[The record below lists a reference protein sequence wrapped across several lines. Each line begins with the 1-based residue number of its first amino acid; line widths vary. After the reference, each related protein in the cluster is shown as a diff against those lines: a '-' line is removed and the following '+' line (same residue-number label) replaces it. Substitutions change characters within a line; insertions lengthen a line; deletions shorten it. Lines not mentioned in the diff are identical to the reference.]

1 MAKGKSKTK
10 AYRQIGLVVYSE
22 DELQKIIKLAED
34 AVDRKG
40 NEKFEFIAWILH
52 NKDFD
57 LENNEI
63 KKPHYHILLKLTQQD
78 SNNNKNITIK
88 AAAKKLQVEENTIEI
103 LECSYFGYLVKYL
116 IHKQPKFQP
125 RGQYKKEEIQVVRNK
140 TGRSLDYYLDDN
152 IVIRNK
158 VDYYINEITK
168 NRMTL
173 NDVLEEDNILYCN
186 NFPRLERAEALR
198 VQDIIPETRVVYYV
212 TGKSGTGK
220 TTLTKLLS
228 KGLFLDDVKKHKIV
242 DNTNLHKLIY
252 FTGGENVAFDNYK
265 YQKVMV
271 FDDVR
276 NTKIK
281 DLGGVEEAFKIFNN
295 QPNNEAVN
303 KKYGNVVITSEV
315 MFLTNIEDIHTFV
328 SKTMDNESQEVK
340 NQLYRRIPVIVE
352 VSEKEILFKVS
363 NYIYSRLNKKYK
375 GGKEHYIYRPV
386 LKVNTGV
393 LPVAENESIKE
404 IKKLTKDFLPLHKN
418 IETVFKRKEKRK
430 SVKIKSEII
439 PGAEIL
445 FKKN

>member
-1 MAKGKSKTK
+1 MAKGKSKQK
-10 AYRQIGLVVYSE
+10 AYRQIGLVVYSKE
-22 DELQKIIKLAED
+22 ELQRIIKLAED

-125 RGQYKKEEIQVVRNK
+125 RGQYTKEEIQVVRNK
-140 TGRSLDYYLDDN
+140 TGRSLEYYLDDN
-152 IVIRNK
+152 VVIRNK
-158 VDYYINEITK
+158 VDYYTYEMLE

-173 NDVLEEDNILYCN
+173 EDVFEEDKILYCN
-186 NFPRLERAEALR
+186 NFPRLERAEAIR
-198 VQDIIPETRVVYYV
+198 AQQIIPETRVVYYI

-220 TTLTKLLS
+220 TTLTKLFS
-228 KGLFLDDVKKHKIV
+228 KGLFLEDIKKYNIV
-242 DNTNLHKLIY
+242 DDTNLHKLMY
-252 FTGGENVAFDNYK
+252 FTGGENVAFDNYR

-303 KKYGNVVITSEV
+303 KKFGNVVITSEV

-328 SKTMDNESQEVK
+328 SKTMDNESQEIK
-340 NQLYRRIPVIVE
+340 NQLYRRIPVIIE
-352 VSEKEILFKVS
+352 VSENEIIFKVS
-363 NYIYSRLNKKYK
+363 NYIFSRLKKKYK
-375 GGKEHYIYRPV
+375 GGKEHYIYQPV
-386 LKVNTGV
+386 LRLNTGV
-393 LPVAENESIKE
+393 LSVAENESIE
-404 IKKLTKDFLPLHKN
+404 GIQKLTEDFLNLHKN
-418 IETVFKRKEKRK
+418 IEKVFKRKEKRK
-430 SVKIKSEII
+430 SVKIKAEII
-439 PGAEIL
+439 PGAEDL
-445 FKKN
+445 FK